1 MTINMNIDIC
11 EYEYVNITYI
21 LYEHAYEY
29 EYI

>member
-11 EYEYVNITYI
+11 EYVNIIYI

-29 EYI
+29 EYEYM